1 MRGVRGVR
9 GVAVQLYSSAIDR
22 VEMSSGRY
30 RVET

>member
-1 MRGVRGVR
+1 MRGVR
-9 GVAVQLYSSAIDR
+9 GVAVQLYSSSAIDR